1 MNEKYYVIV
10 SGEYSDWEIQGI
22 ARTEEEAVNICCQH
36 NQRDIDKQ
44 GYVGD
49 RWYYE
54 ETSQLTQP
62 KELRPT
68 CIRYKIYFYLG
79 KYTSTDVVFSVERED
94 NYYVKKDRLGWE
106 QCYVYL
112 NEWNKEK
119 AFKIACDMRA
129 EYLAKEAEVLF

>member
-1 MNEKYYVIV
+1 MNEKYYVIIA
-10 SGEYSDWEIQGI
+10 GEYSDWEIQGI

-36 NQRDIDKQ
+36 NQRALDED
-44 GYVGD
+44 GYVSD

-54 ETSQLTQP
+54 ETGGLVKP

-68 CIRYKIYFYLG
+68 CIRYITYFYCN
-79 KYTSTDVVFSVERED
+79 KYNRTDIDFGAEREENTFKMD
-94 NYYVKKDRLGWE
+94 KYGSSV
-106 QCYVYL
+106 CYVYL

-129 EYLAKEAEVLF
+129 EYLAREAEVLF